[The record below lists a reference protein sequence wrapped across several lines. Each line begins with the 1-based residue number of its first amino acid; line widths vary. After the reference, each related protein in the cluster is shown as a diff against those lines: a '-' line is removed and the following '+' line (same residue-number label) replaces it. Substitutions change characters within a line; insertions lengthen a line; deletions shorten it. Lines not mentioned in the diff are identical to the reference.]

1 MKIAFVGLGAMG
13 LPMAERL
20 LHAGH
25 DVTGCDLD
33 PGVAERFTP
42 FVGDA
47 ARAARGAELVVA
59 MTVTGAQ
66 AASVLEAVAPSLSPG
81 AIFVASCTQSKAD
94 AAALGERARGSGLRF
109 LDAPVS
115 GGVKGASSGTLSIM
129 GSGPRETWDAALP
142 ALEAMGDK
150 LFHMGTEWG
159 LGSLAKTINQH
170 LAGVHIAAAAEA
182 IAMGTAAGLDGDAM
196 LELYGGSAAA
206 SWMLADRGPRMLRD
220 EPPVASAVDI
230 FVKDLGIVLDAAGAI
245 RTPLA
250 EAAHALFEEASAR
263 GLGRA
268 DDSQVIKVLR
278 RRP

>member
-20 LHAGH
+20 QMAGH

-33 PGVAERFTP
+33 PNVAERFQP
-42 FVGDA
+42 FETDA
-47 ARAARGAELVVA
+47 ARAAENAELVVA

-66 AASVLEAVAPSLSPG
+66 ATAVLEAVAPSLAAD
-81 AIFVASCTQSKAD
+81 AIFVASCTQAMSGAAEMGEKAQG
-94 AAALGERARGSGLRF
+94 LGLRF

-115 GGVKGASSGTLSIM
+115 GGVKGAWAGTLSIM
-129 GSGPRETWDAALP
+129 GSGPRETWGAALP

-182 IAMGTAAGLDGDAM
+182 MALGTAAGLDGETM
-196 LELYGGSAAA
+196 LELYGGSAAS
-206 SWMLADRGPRMLRD
+206 SWMLADRGPRILQD
-220 EPPVASAVDI
+220 APPVASAVDI
-230 FVKDLGIVLDAAGAI
+230 FVKDLGIVLDAAGTT

-250 EAAHALFEEASAR
+250 EVAHGLFREASER

-268 DDSQVIKVLR
+268 DDSQVVKVLR
-278 RRP
+278 NGS